1 MLPPIVL
8 ASQSPAR
15 RQLLK
20 AAGIP
25 HRVQPSYFDESQIQ
39 SSNPVELVQKLA
51 SAKAE
56 VVAAQQRE
64 PVLVVGADSVLYLNG
79 EILGKPPNALEAER
93 RLRQMRG
100 EVGELYTGH
109 ALIDTK
115 QNRRLTHYAVTR
127 VFFAKPSDEEIRA
140 YVATGEPLACAG
152 CFAID
157 GRGSLFVERIEGC
170 PGNVI
175 GLSLPLLRRMMQ
187 ELGYSLTDAWSMTL
201 VNDKLNYTE
210 NNV

>member
-25 HRVQPSYFDESQIQ
+25 FRVQPSYFDESQIK
-39 SSNPVELVQKLA
+39 SSDPVELVQKLA
-51 SAKAE
+51 AAKAE

-64 PVLVVGADSVLYLNG
+64 PVLVVGADSVLYLDG
-79 EILGKPPNALEAER
+79 EILGKPANALEAER

-140 YVATGEPLACAG
+140 YVATGEPLNCAG

-187 ELGYSLTDAWSMTL
+187 ELGYSLTDAWS
-201 VNDKLNYTE
+201 
-210 NNV
+210 

>member
-25 HRVQPSYFDESQIQ
+25 FRVQPSYFDESQIQ

-51 SAKAE
+51 SVKAE

-140 YVATGEPLACAG
+140 YVATGEPLNCAG

-187 ELGYSLTDAWSMTL
+187 ELGYSLTDAWS
-201 VNDKLNYTE
+201 
-210 NNV
+210 

>member
-51 SAKAE
+51 SVKAE

-140 YVATGEPLACAG
+140 YVATGEPLNCAG

>member
-8 ASQSPAR
+8 ASQSAAR

-51 SAKAE
+51 SVKAE

-187 ELGYSLTDAWSMTL
+187 ELGYSLTDAWS
-201 VNDKLNYTE
+201 
-210 NNV
+210 

>member
-25 HRVQPSYFDESQIQ
+25 HRVQPSYFDESQIK
-39 SSNPVELVQKLA
+39 SSDPVELVQELA

-140 YVATGEPLACAG
+140 YVATGEPLNCAG

-187 ELGYSLTDAWSMTL
+187 ELGYSLTDAWS
-201 VNDKLNYTE
+201 
-210 NNV
+210 

>member
-1 MLPPIVL
+1 LILQTLGLSFESMLPPIVL

-15 RQLLK
+15 RQLLE
-20 AAGIP
+20 AARIP
-25 HRVQPSYFDESQIQ
+25 FRVQPSYFDESQIK
-39 SSNPVELVQKLA
+39 SSDPVELVQKLA
-51 SAKAE
+51 LAKAE

-64 PVLVVGADSVLYLNG
+64 PVLVIGADSVLYLNG
-79 EILGKPPNALEAER
+79 EIMGKPANALEAER

-109 ALIDTK
+109 ALIDMK
-115 QNRRLTHYAVTR
+115 QNRRLVHYAVTR
-127 VFFAKPSDEEIRA
+127 VFFAKPSDEEIRT
-140 YVATGEPLACAG
+140 YVATGEPLNCAG

-175 GLSLPLLRRMMQ
+175 GLSLPLLRRMLQ
-187 ELGYSLTDAWSMTL
+187 ELGYSLTEAW
-201 VNDKLNYTE
+201 N
-210 NNV
+210 

>member
-8 ASQSPAR
+8 ASQSAAR

-51 SAKAE
+51 SVKAE

-64 PVLVVGADSVLYLNG
+64 PVLVVGADSVLYLDG
-79 EILGKPPNALEAER
+79 EILGKPANALEAER

-140 YVATGEPLACAG
+140 YVATGEPLNCAG

>member
-8 ASQSPAR
+8 ASQSAAR
-15 RQLLK
+15 RQLLE

-25 HRVQPSYFDESQIQ
+25 YRVQPSYFDEGQIQ
-39 SSNPVELVQKLA
+39 LTDPVQLVQKLA
-51 SAKAE
+51 LAKAE

-64 PVLVVGADSVLYLNG
+64 AVLVLGADSVLYFQG
-79 EILGKPPNALEAER
+79 EILGKPVDAAEAER
-93 RLRQMRG
+93 RWRQMRG
-100 EVGELYTGH
+100 QVGELYTGH
-109 ALIDTK
+109 ALVDTA
-115 QNRRLTHYAVTR
+115 QGRRLAHYAVTR

-170 PGNVI
+170 HGNVI
-175 GLSLPLLRRMMQ
+175 GLSLPLLRRMFH
-187 ELGYSLTDAWSMTL
+187 ELGYSLTEAWQL
-201 VNDKLNYTE
+201 
-210 NNV
+210 

>member
-25 HRVQPSYFDESQIQ
+25 FRVQPSYFDESQIQ

-51 SAKAE
+51 SVKAE

>member
-51 SAKAE
+51 SVKAE

-64 PVLVVGADSVLYLNG
+64 PVLVVGADSVLYLDG
-79 EILGKPPNALEAER
+79 EILGKPANALEAER

-140 YVATGEPLACAG
+140 YVATGEPLNCAG

-175 GLSLPLLRRMMQ
+175 GLSLPLLRRMIQ
-187 ELGYSLTDAWSMTL
+187 ELGYSLTDAWS
-201 VNDKLNYTE
+201 
-210 NNV
+210 

>member
-25 HRVQPSYFDESQIQ
+25 HRVQPSYFDESQIK
-39 SSNPVELVQKLA
+39 SSDPVELVQKLA
-51 SAKAE
+51 AAKAE

-64 PVLVVGADSVLYLNG
+64 PVLVVGADSVLYLDG
-79 EILGKPPNALEAER
+79 EILGKPANALEAER

-140 YVATGEPLACAG
+140 YVATGEPLNCAG

-187 ELGYSLTDAWSMTL
+187 ELGYSLTNAWS
-201 VNDKLNYTE
+201 
-210 NNV
+210 

>member
-25 HRVQPSYFDESQIQ
+25 FRVQPSYFDESQIQ

-51 SAKAE
+51 SVKAE

-140 YVATGEPLACAG
+140 YVATGEPLNCAG

>member
-15 RQLLK
+15 RHLLE
-20 AAGIP
+20 AARIP
-25 HRVQPSYFDESQIQ
+25 FRVQPSYFDESQIQ
-39 SSNPVELVQKLA
+39 GPDPVELVQKLA

-64 PVLVVGADSVLYLNG
+64 PVLVIGADSVLYLKG
-79 EILGKPPNALEAER
+79 EILGKPANALEAEQ

-115 QNRRLTHYAVTR
+115 QNRRLVHYAVTR

-140 YVATGEPLACAG
+140 YVATGEPLKCAG

-170 PGNVI
+170 PANVI
-175 GLSLPLLRRMMQ
+175 GLSLPLLRRMIQ
-187 ELGYSLTDAWSMTL
+187 ELGYSLTEVW
-201 VNDKLNYTE
+201 N
-210 NNV
+210 